1 MEGSSTPLTQN
12 SSTFGIGIHPND
24 QLPNCFLAT
33 GWDDSLDQ
41 GDPFESAL
49 SSMVSSPVAP
59 HAGEGEA
66 GMIRELIGRLGS
78 ICDSGQASPGSYN
91 HSTTNT
97 PCYNTPLNSPPKL
110 SLSMADQLAHGGFPP
125 PGSHFPGH
133 PSFVPVMADPGFAER
148 AARLSCFGPRN
159 VNAANLNG
167 GLGLNA
173 SEFLGKQ
180 ANKLDSG
187 RFCRVPSSQSL
198 RANVGSQICAQGN
211 ERSFL
216 QPGVSTSTPEN
227 GEMGESREGSSIS
240 EQVTHGEMRA
250 NGQIDVNSRKRKAI
264 LKAKARN
271 PAVSPQSA
279 KDSEVP
285 MENEEP
291 ITKKIK
297 PAETDGDEKD
307 ATKGNQ
313 KQSKENSKTAEPQQD
328 YIHVRARRG
337 QATDSHSLAERVRRE
352 KISLKMK
359 ALQDLVPNCNK
370 VTGKAMMLDEII
382 NYVQSLQRQ
391 VELLSMKL
399 STLNPTVD
407 FSLEAFLS
415 KDILHPQGPLP
426 NSLYPVDS
434 SGSMLY
440 GYQPLQGL
448 MPMPSVVS
456 SNMDAQFPVN
466 FLNSGIHRDASL
478 NLPLCVDNYGEA
490 SAPAPA
496 LWEDDL
502 QSVVQMGLGQN
513 EPQRV
518 EQGSLATSQM
528 KVEL

>member
-1 MEGSSTPLTQN
+1 M
-12 SSTFGIGIHPND
+12 
-24 QLPNCFLAT
+24 
-33 GWDDSLDQ
+33 
-41 GDPFESAL
+41 
-49 SSMVSSPVAP
+49 
-59 HAGEGEA
+59 
-66 GMIRELIGRLGS
+66 
-78 ICDSGQASPGSYN
+78 
-91 HSTTNT
+91 
-97 PCYNTPLNSPPKL
+97 
-110 SLSMADQLAHGGFPP
+110 
-125 PGSHFPGH
+125 
-133 PSFVPVMADPGFAER
+133 
-148 AARLSCFGPRN
+148 
-159 VNAANLNG
+159 
-167 GLGLNA
+167 
-173 SEFLGKQ
+173 
-180 ANKLDSG
+180 
-187 RFCRVPSSQSL
+187 
-198 RANVGSQICAQGN
+198 
-211 ERSFL
+211 
-216 QPGVSTSTPEN
+216 
-227 GEMGESREGSSIS
+227 
-240 EQVTHGEMRA
+240 
-250 NGQIDVNSRKRKAI
+250 
-264 LKAKARN
+264 
-271 PAVSPQSA
+271 
-279 KDSEVP
+279 
-285 MENEEP
+285 
-291 ITKKIK
+291 
-297 PAETDGDEKD
+297 
-307 ATKGNQ
+307 
-313 KQSKENSKTAEPQQD
+313 AEPQKD

-352 KISLKMK
+352 KISLRMK

-407 FSLEAFLS
+407 FNLEAFLS

-440 GYQPLQGL
+440 SYQPPQGL

-456 SNMDAQFPVN
+456 STMDAQFPVN

-513 EPQRV
+513 EPPRV